1 MRNFVDKIALRTSL
15 LKACLNIPNSLSF
28 SLWCDYWIWWSFS
41 FLQHK
46 NAPINKGKAHTIE
59 ALNAIALVDTFV
71 VNDFIVKIH
80 VNASKLDKIIWNFG
94 SHYSA

>member
-1 MRNFVDKIALRTSL
+1 M
-15 LKACLNIPNSLSF
+15 
-28 SLWCDYWIWWSFS
+28 
-41 FLQHK
+41 
-46 NAPINKGKAHTIE
+46 GKAHTIE